1 MIKLLLQGTSAQVS
15 HMAYGFLTVYEGFY
29 FCLQIVRCDGEVLL
43 PYQSQLLEV
52 LQLTLH
58 LKCVQGYE
66 LAGQLMRHILRALTL
81 YYPLDY
87 RSIADSFDRPVSEY
101 LAINVGYIVPEC
113 T

>member
-1 MIKLLLQGTSAQVS
+1 MSHIARGLLYAYTYIKFIFS
-15 HMAYGFLTVYEGFY
+15 
-29 FCLQIVRCDGEVLL
+29 CLQIVRCDGEVLV

-101 LAINVGYIVPEC
+101 LAINVGYIVTEMYIVHKV
-113 T
+113 TER